1 MISCDLRGLGGGLT
15 IEAYRTAHNPIAGTP
30 LEINP
35 RGVYHSLCPLPPLS
49 PAPHAEDAESVETQ
63 KANEA
68 AYRQLLVQAVLAV
81 LLPTEDLE
89 NPCLTSLVGQ
99 IFSELII
106 GNVVS
111 NKAAQPWMLWEG
123 ICILAR
129 VLRETKAKAVEKL
142 VSESPDGEDVKPAR
156 RWTVHGFFLS
166 IINFFV
172 LFVTSIRLLFGA
184 ISSSTSLP
192 PRISVYE
199 VTGSSSHSATK
210 PQDGRS
216 SAAKVPVK
224 VALLDYSIW
233 SCAGNLI
240 ELPSRMPWLHGFLSL
255 VQYGA
260 INGLGRVGGLDGPV
274 DR

>member
-1 MISCDLRGLGGGLT
+1 MYFGYARGLT
-15 IEAYRTAHNPIAGTP
+15 VKAYRTAHHPITGTP
-30 LEINP
+30 LKVDP
-35 RGVYHSLCPLPPLS
+35 RQVYHSLCPLPPLS
-49 PAPHAEDAESVETQ
+49 PVPHSEDVESVEEQ

-106 GNVVS
+106 GNVVI

-129 VLRETKAKAVEKL
+129 VLREKKAKTVEKL
-142 VSESPDGEDVKPAR
+142 VSGSPDAEDVKPAR
-156 RWTVHGFFLS
+156 RWTARGFFLS
-166 IINFFV
+166 IINFV
-172 LFVTSIRLLFGA
+172 LLFVTSLRLLFGA
-184 ISSSTSLP
+184 IASSTSLP
-192 PRISVYE
+192 PRISIYE
-199 VTGSSSHSATK
+199 VTGGSNHSSTK
-210 PQDGRS
+210 PHDDGGS
-216 SAAKVPVK
+216 SPKVPVK
-224 VALLDYSIW
+224 HAFLSYRAW

-240 ELPSRMPWLHGFLSL
+240 QLPSRMPWLHGFLSL
-255 VQYGA
+255 VQHGA

>member
-1 MISCDLRGLGGGLT
+1 M
-15 IEAYRTAHNPIAGTP
+15 
-30 LEINP
+30 
-35 RGVYHSLCPLPPLS
+35 
-49 PAPHAEDAESVETQ
+49 
-63 KANEA
+63 NEA

-129 VLRETKAKAVEKL
+129 LLREKKAKAVEKAL
-142 VSESPDGEDVKPAR
+142 SGSPDGEDVKPAHK
-156 RWTVHGFFLS
+156 WTVHGFFLS

-172 LFVTSIRLLFGA
+172 LFVTSIRLIFGA

-192 PRISVYE
+192 PRIPISE
-199 VTGSSSHSATK
+199 LSGPSHSPPRPQSLQDSSS
-210 PQDGRS
+210 
-216 SAAKVPVK
+216 KVLDK
-224 VALLDYSIW
+224 AALLEFSVW

-240 ELPSRMPWLHGFLSL
+240 ELPSRMPWLYGFLSL
-255 VQYGA
+255 VKHEA
-260 INGLGRVGGLDGPV
+260 INGLGRVGGMDGPV